1 MAMCTL
7 CLSTVAQ
14 ERLTLQQYREMVA
27 AYSLQLKMSAENSVA
42 QSEKLKMI
50 KTGYYPSLSL
60 AANGNYTVGNNI
72 NFGEMSLKDY
82 NYNANLSLQQNV
94 YTGGAVR
101 NQTKAAKIELS
112 IAELDQQSTLQG
124 VIYMSDMAYLALAA
138 SSHQLS
144 ITTHYVD
151 IVGNFYDIVDVR
163 FRDGY
168 VSRTDLLMVETRLN
182 EAKLQEIAA
191 RKLYMNAVE
200 RVNTLLGCYE
210 LREYAVDSLA
220 GQKYVIPEGVD
231 LDFAL
236 ENRPDYK
243 ASEWNV
249 KLAEQNIR
257 LARSKFNPQFVVGVQ
272 GIFGT
277 PSLNFTGAPM
287 GYGAAYAQLSVPLF
301 MWGER
306 RHSVAMMRASS
317 RATQYSL
324 IDHRDAVN
332 GEISSSKIN
341 LDQSYEQAIIAASNL
356 EISQENL
363 ELNTFSY
370 SEGKLPIL
378 DVLQS
383 QLSWIQSYTS
393 MVNSIYNYRVAVTDF
408 EKATGILSLQE
419 N

>member
-1 MAMCTL
+1 MCTV

-14 ERLTLQQYREMVA
+14 ERITMQQYREMVA

-42 QSEKLKMI
+42 QSEKLKMV

-72 NFGEMSLKDY
+72 NLGGMALKDY
-82 NYNANLSLQQNV
+82 NYNSNLSLQQNV

-101 NQTKAAKIELS
+101 NQTKAAKMELS
-112 IAELDQQSTLQG
+112 IAELGQQSTLQG
-124 VIYMSDMAYLALAA
+124 VIYTADMAYLALAA
-138 SSHQLS
+138 SARQLS
-144 ITTHYVD
+144 ISTHYVD
-151 IVGNFYDIVDVR
+151 IVRDFYDIVNIR

-191 RKLYMNAVE
+191 RKLYMNSVE
-200 RVNTLLGCYE
+200 RVNTLLGRYE
-210 LREYAVDSLA
+210 SREYAVDSLA
-220 GQKYVIPEGVD
+220 GQKYMMPEGVN

-272 GIFGT
+272 GVFGT
-277 PSLNFTGAPM
+277 PSLNFTGDPK

-317 RATQYSL
+317 RAAQYSL
-324 IDHRDAVN
+324 VDHRDAVN
-332 GEISSSKIN
+332 GEISSAKIN

-393 MVNSIYNYRVAVTDF
+393 MVSSIYNYRVAVTDF
-408 EKATGILSLQE
+408 EKAIGVLSLSE